1 MRIRREN
8 KGKDIVV
15 NCAIEI
21 DKAKADMAINDESM
35 LAEFMNFYG
44 IPASVEMMT
53 RLMRCVVKD
62 MQSSEKKSEVYRF
75 TLIGQRD

>member
-8 KGKDIVV
+8 KGKDIIV

-21 DKAKADMAINDESM
+21 DKTNTDQAISDELH
-35 LAEFMNFYG
+35 LAELMDAYG
-44 IPASVEMMT
+44 IPSAVEMMT

-75 TLIGQRD
+75 TLIGQRE

>member
-8 KGKDIVV
+8 KGKDIIV

-21 DKAKADMAINDESM
+21 EKPKDHDAKSDELQIAKLM
-35 LAEFMNFYG
+35 ETYG
-44 IPASVEMMT
+44 IPTGIEMMT
-53 RLMRCVVKD
+53 RLIRCVMKD
-62 MQSSEKKSEVYRF
+62 LQMSSANSTVYRF

>member
-21 DKAKADMAINDESM
+21 EKTNTDQSNSDELY
-35 LAEFMNFYG
+35 LAELMNTYG
-44 IPASVEMMT
+44 IPSVVEMMT